1 MTTDY
6 TLQTRLRFD
15 LSGNV
20 GIGTTK
26 PQSKLDVRGAV
37 SATSLSGTLNWTDVS
52 GAPPYEL
59 PPGSILVYDASMNI
73 DSSFIL
79 ADGSTVNRAD
89 YPELADV
96 LGIPFDQ
103 LTFQLPNPALQNQ
116 VDWDVS
122 NNNIQTFIKNKP
134 NIYKDISNNVVSG
147 SHLIPS
153 SNITYDLG
161 TPDYRWKDLYMSG
174 NTIDISG
181 TRLSRHVD
189 GSLMVHD
196 ANGNY
201 MTGRFKDVTT
211 TGNIDVSGN
220 ISGANITTSGNISAS
235 NLTVGNNLTV
245 NGTTTTI
252 NSTTVTVQDP
262 IITLGSDI
270 TNTKDKGIEF
280 KYGTSKIGFFGY
292 DDSTGNLTFL
302 KDASNN
308 SEVFSGTQ
316 GTIEGLTFNSTVV
329 SGTAP
334 LTVTSSTL
342 VTNLNTDLL
351 DGLNSDKFMRTD
363 ISTSSTG
370 SITSSSTISG
380 TRLISTVPFGTA
392 PLSVT
397 SSTLVTNLNSMLFY
411 GLGSTQFMR
420 SDINTS
426 STGSISLADGTATN
440 PILMFT
446 ADTNTG
452 FYRPSNDTLG
462 VVTNGVERMR
472 VDANGNVGIGTT
484 NPQEILHVAGSI
496 NAYAVPRIV
505 TANLSAFSNSI
516 FYPVYFDNVPLTGA
530 YTDSAI
536 GMFTH
541 YFSIEMPSLGAG
553 QPYNMHSLHA
563 VARGG
568 GWSDQR
574 PKYEVF
580 HTFYQD
586 PERSILGI
594 YGGTQSFYGI
604 IVYLRGGQ
612 TYQIIT
618 NSREVNTYTNV
629 VTLGGS
635 VNNSTF
641 ALKNASGSDVSGTS
655 LNVSQLWSGMG
666 VEGKYYSHGLT
677 VNGNVGIGTTNPQ
690 ATLHVNGGL
699 YMPIAIFNETQQALT
714 IIASVAGTWTTRQ
727 LNTTIFNNIPGLSL
741 NGSTYVITIP
751 QGTYYINASAPV
763 GASNRHKIRLFNITD
778 NITALFGTMEY
789 TVATS
794 EHRTRSYINQIL
806 VVSSTKTY
814 KIEHRVDAASGNGF
828 VFDSTAANWGTT
840 SIYTEFTITKL
851 I

>member
-122 NNNIQTFIKNKP
+122 NNNIQTYIKNKP
-134 NIYKDISNNVVSG
+134 NIYKDLSNNVVSG

-153 SNITYDLG
+153 TNVSYNLG
-161 TPDYRWKDLYMSG
+161 SPDYRWKDLYLSG

-181 TRLSRHVD
+181 TRLSRHTD

-196 ANGNY
+196 VNGNY
-201 MTGRFKDVTT
+201 MTGRFSNITT
-211 TGNIDVSGN
+211 SGNIDVSGN
-220 ISGANITTSGNISAS
+220 ISVS

-316 GTIEGLTFNSTVV
+316 GTIEGSTFKSTVV

-334 LTVTSSTL
+334 LTVISSTLVTNLNADLLDGLDNSKFMRTDISTSSTGTITSSSTITGTRLISNIANGTAPLSVTSSTL
-342 VTNLNTDLL
+342 VTNLNADLL

-363 ISTSSTG
+363 ISTSTTG
-370 SITSSSTISG
+370 T
-380 TRLISTVPFGTA
+380 
-392 PLSVT
+392 
-397 SSTLVTNLNSMLFY
+397 
-411 GLGSTQFMR
+411 
-420 SDINTS
+420 
-426 STGSISLADGTATN
+426 ISLADGTATN

-462 VVTNGVERMR
+462 FVTGGSERMT
-472 VDANGNVGIGTT
+472 VNSSGNVGIGTSQ
-484 NPQEILHVAGSI
+484 PQATLHVAGSI
-496 NAYAVPRIV
+496 NATGSIKENGYQTLNISQSGVIVKSAFFQGGTTKTFTSV
-505 TANLSAFSNSI
+505 TAGSINDPVLSI
-516 FYPVYFDNVPLTGA
+516 I
-530 YTDSAI
+530 YT
-536 GMFTH
+536 
-541 YFSIEMPSLGAG
+541 
-553 QPYNMHSLHA
+553 
-563 VARGG
+563 
-568 GWSDQR
+568 
-574 PKYEVF
+574 PKYADSDIVIQF
-580 HTFYQD
+580 SMQVWYQH
-586 PERSILGI
+586 S
-594 YGGTQSFYGI
+594 S
-604 IVYLRGGQ
+604 
-612 TYQIIT
+612 
-618 NSREVNTYTNV
+618 
-629 VTLGGS
+629 
-635 VNNSTF
+635 
-641 ALKNASGSDVSGTS
+641 ATS
-655 LNVSQLWSGMG
+655 LYGHPILYRGAAIIY
-666 VEGKYYSHGLT
+666 EGAAAEY
-677 VNGNVGIGTTNPQ
+677 
-690 ATLHVNGGL
+690 
-699 YMPIAIFNETQQALT
+699 
-714 IIASVAGTWTTRQ
+714 VAGPLSEISYRTYNVYVDAP
-727 LNTTIFNNIPGLSL
+727 NTTSPVTYSL
-741 NGSTYVITIP
+741 MWRHDGSTTISTLVLNRGNA
-751 QGTYYINASAPV
+751 QGS
-763 GASNRHKIRLFNITD
+763 FNI
-778 NITALFGTMEY
+778 LE
-789 TVATS
+789 
-794 EHRTRSYINQIL
+794 TR
-806 VVSSTKTY
+806 
-814 KIEHRVDAASGNGF
+814 R
-828 VFDSTAANWGTT
+828 
-840 SIYTEFTITKL
+840 
-851 I
+851 

>member
-103 LTFQLPNPALQNQ
+103 ATFQLPNPALQNQ

-134 NIYKDISNNVVSG
+134 NIYKDLSNNVVSG

-153 SNITYDLG
+153 SNVSYDLG
-161 TPDYRWKDLYMSG
+161 SPDYRWKDLYLSG

-181 TRLSRHVD
+181 TRLSRHTD

-196 ANGNY
+196 ATGNY
-201 MTGRFKDVTT
+201 MTGRFSSVTAT
-211 TGNIDVSGN
+211 ENISSQGNISGANITTSGNMDVSGN

-235 NLTVGNNLTV
+235 NLTIGNNLTV

-270 TNTKDKGIEF
+270 TNTKDKGIVF

-292 DDSTGNLTFL
+292 DDSTGNFSFL

-316 GTIEGLTFNSTVV
+316 GTIEGLTFKSTVA

-342 VTNLNTDLL
+342 VTNLNADLL

-426 STGSISLADGTATN
+426 TTGTMTIT
-440 PILMFT
+440 
-446 ADTNTG
+446 
-452 FYRPSNDTLG
+452 
-462 VVTNGVERMR
+462 
-472 VDANGNVGIGTT
+472 GNVGIGTT
-484 NPQEILHVAGSI
+484 
-496 NAYAVPRIV
+496 
-505 TANLSAFSNSI
+505 T
-516 FYPVYFDNVPLTGA
+516 
-530 YTDSAI
+530 
-536 GMFTH
+536 
-541 YFSIEMPSLGAG
+541 
-553 QPYNMHSLHA
+553 
-563 VARGG
+563 
-568 GWSDQR
+568 
-574 PKYEVF
+574 
-580 HTFYQD
+580 
-586 PERSILGI
+586 
-594 YGGTQSFYGI
+594 
-604 IVYLRGGQ
+604 
-612 TYQIIT
+612 
-618 NSREVNTYTNV
+618 
-629 VTLGGS
+629 
-635 VNNSTF
+635 
-641 ALKNASGSDVSGTS
+641 
-655 LNVSQLWSGMG
+655 
-666 VEGKYYSHGLT
+666 
-677 VNGNVGIGTTNPQ
+677 PQ
-690 ATLHVNGGL
+690 AKLHVNGSFINLNSESYIDNGNGGVVIHTGPGFA
-699 YMPIAIFNETQQALT
+699 YEGQQTSYIFRKTPSINPTGNSGYTDLLT
-714 IIASVAGTWTTRQ
+714 IPSAGGLKVTGDIQNSSGRPMVKQTGGILQVVNAFLEILDITPAGNYDLLSLTVTPSTTSSKILLQASVQCEKVSSNTGAYVYANVYRNGTLIGNTSGGVSRGFGNALGYQMLEGERGAGSTSFIDIP
-727 LNTTIFNNIPGLSL
+727 NTTSL
-741 NGSTYVITIP
+741 I
-751 QGTYYINASAPV
+751 
-763 GASNRHKIRLFNITD
+763 
-778 NITALFGTMEY
+778 
-789 TVATS
+789 
-794 EHRTRSYINQIL
+794 
-806 VVSSTKTY
+806 TY
-814 KIEHRVDAASGNGF
+814 KIYITNTS
-828 VFDSTAANWGTT
+828 AANIRYLWYSCSLTAMEIAG
-840 SIYTEFTITKL
+840 
-851 I
+851 